1 MARPGL
7 RRRTRCLAVL
17 LALLPWCSGF
27 GFAGLLAG
35 PVIAAPPASP
45 GALRVVTLAPHI
57 TELVYAAG
65 AGRRLVATVSSS
77 NFPPEA
83 RTLPR
88 VGDGLS
94 VNVERLL
101 ALQPD
106 LVLAWQHSP
115 ATRRLEP
122 VLAGLDIALDWVA
135 PQSLDAIVDAVEDL
149 GRRLGSTETATR
161 KAAALRAELRTL
173 RKRYSAR
180 APVSVF
186 IEVGTAP
193 LYTLGKDA
201 LTLDAL
207 TSCGARNIFA
217 DARRVAPTVG
227 PEDVLHRRPDVVIVA
242 AANGQRIAERRAYW
256 EGLGLKARIAGMDPD
271 ALLRPGPRLI
281 TASGTLCRLVD
292 EARTAG
298 NQAGS
303 GRPDHP

>member
-1 MARPGL
+1 MVRPGL

-17 LALLPWCSGF
+17 LALLPWYG
-27 GFAGLLAG
+27 GLAL
-35 PVIAAPPASP
+35 AAPADPAAAAV
-45 GALRVVTLAPHI
+45 GRVITLAPHI
-57 TELVYAAG
+57 TELMYAAG
-65 AGRRLVATVSSS
+65 AGGQLVATVSSS

-94 VNVERLL
+94 VNAERLL

-106 LVLAWQHSP
+106 LVLAWQHSL

-135 PQSLDAIVDAVEDL
+135 PQSLDAIADTVEDL
-149 GRRLGSTETATR
+149 GRRLGSTDTATR
-161 KAAALRAELRTL
+161 KAAALRAELRAL
-173 RKRYSAR
+173 RERYSTR
-180 APVSVF
+180 TPVNVF

-193 LYTLGKDA
+193 LYTLGSDA

-217 DARRVAPTVG
+217 DTRRVAPTVG
-227 PEDVLHRRPDVVIVA
+227 PEDVLHRRPEVLLVA
-242 AANGQRIAERRAYW
+242 STNAQRIAERRAYW
-256 EGLGLKARIAGMDPD
+256 ESLGLKAHIASVDPD

-281 TASGTLCRLVD
+281 TASHDLCRLVD
-292 EARTAG
+292 NARRAG
-298 NQAGS
+298 N
-303 GRPDHP
+303 